1 MQRACAKAFPYRAQR
16 AAYFSSH
23 RNHRQQTFPYQGLA
37 RARLC
42 CRATRASEPDAFFMH
57 SKRVGVTE
65 LSDLHIAENKF

>member
-1 MQRACAKAFPYRAQR
+1 VRRPSRTARNAPHI
-16 AAYFSSH
+16 FSSD

-65 LSDLHIAENKF
+65 LPDLHMAENKL